1 MPDGIRPVGVGFA
14 HTEAQGAY
22 RFGDVLP
29 GDYYVRA
36 YVPSSVRP
44 SRGGRGQAY
53 GSTFYPGVS
62 RSEYG
67 QRLRLASGQELFG
80 IDFPLAT
87 VQTRRVSGA
96 VVDPAGALRP
106 RTRVHLRAMGQNSI
120 DAQYDTNVDGNG
132 RFEIAGVVPG
142 DYLISVIEP
151 GSMTSRWMLTTR
163 SLPVDDD
170 VVDLELRARLGAR
183 LNGRVVRDAFATR
196 SLDPTG
202 MNVVFEYRI
211 SGDGGTGLGWGGVW
225 ARGANGAMRIGTDGA
240 FSIESPGG
248 MSVIRI
254 SGLPADWTVKA
265 VRLDGADITDQEVDF
280 GEGVRQVDI
289 VLTDR
294 VSQLRGSLVERTG
307 RPVAGASVIVFA
319 DNSPL
324 WGESSR
330 HVREIRS
337 GRDGQFQIS
346 GLPPGDYLGVA
357 VENLPAGAWRN
368 PDVLNRLRPLATRF
382 RLDEGEERVVILRPS
397 PAPDGLIP

>member
-1 MPDGIRPVGVGFA
+1 
-14 HTEAQGAY
+14 
-22 RFGDVLP
+22 
-29 GDYYVRA
+29 
-36 YVPSSVRP
+36 
-44 SRGGRGQAY
+44 
-53 GSTFYPGVS
+53 
-62 RSEYG
+62 
-67 QRLRLASGQELFG
+67 
-80 IDFPLAT
+80 
-87 VQTRRVSGA
+87 
-96 VVDPAGALRP
+96 
-106 RTRVHLRAMGQNSI
+106 
-120 DAQYDTNVDGNG
+120 
-132 RFEIAGVVPG
+132 
-142 DYLISVIEP
+142 
-151 GSMTSRWMLTTR
+151 
-163 SLPVDDD
+163 
-170 VVDLELRARLGAR
+170 
-183 LNGRVVRDAFATR
+183 
-196 SLDPTG
+196 
-202 MNVVFEYRI
+202 
-211 SGDGGTGLGWGGVW
+211 
-225 ARGANGAMRIGTDGA
+225 MRIGTDGA

-337 GRDGQFQIS
+337 GRDGQFQIT